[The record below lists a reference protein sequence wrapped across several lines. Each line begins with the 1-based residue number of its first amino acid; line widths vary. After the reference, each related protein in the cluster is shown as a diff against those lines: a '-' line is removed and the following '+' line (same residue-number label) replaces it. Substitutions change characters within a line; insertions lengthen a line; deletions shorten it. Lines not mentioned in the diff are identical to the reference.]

1 MKLLVLLSTC
11 VLTLASSV
19 LAEAQ
24 FEVNPTAPGQ
34 SRPGRLEVSGF
45 VGALSVDQV
54 LGSAT
59 NLYQSVTGEATNID
73 FGQLL
78 GFRASWAF
86 TPRLAAEFNIS
97 RGSNAYT
104 LTVDDEF
111 VGGVD
116 LGEQFEA
123 DQFFLGGNLVYQF
136 PVGNFVPYA
145 TGGAGLLRTTP
156 ASALADIDRVSAIDF
171 NFGGGAKYWF
181 SSLLGVRFDVRY
193 HTANDGITFPGGTS
207 SPKGLEFS
215 VGASAR
221 FF

>member
-1 MKLLVLLSTC
+1 MKSLA
-11 VLTLASSV
+11 LTTVV
-19 LAEAQ
+19 LALAWSSPAGAQ

-34 SRPGRLEVSGF
+34 SQPRKLEVSGF

-54 LGSAT
+54 LGSAS

-73 FGQLL
+73 FGKLF

-86 TPRLAAEFNIS
+86 TPKLAVEFNLS
-97 RGSNAYT
+97 GGNNAYG
-104 LTVDDEF
+104 LRVDDDV
-111 VGGVD
+111 VGVVD
-116 LGEQFEA
+116 LGEQFDA
-123 DQFFLGGNLVYQF
+123 DQLFLGGNVVYQF
-136 PVGNFVPYA
+136 PVASFVPYV

-156 ASALADIDRVSAIDF
+156 TGTIADIDRVSAIDF

-193 HTANDGITFPGGTS
+193 HTANEGITFPGGTA

-215 VGASAR
+215 IGASAR